1 MLGAFVGWKAV
12 FWILLFSSF
21 LGSFVGIFYQRSLE
35 DPVKW
40 ADRPVLEVDDMDIS
54 DFGAP
59 LSRRLLLCRAGL
71 AALTM
76 ATSPALARTTIDLP
90 LPGGPD
96 RRQIATDFPQKA
108 AMILQRSRPPLPQQ
122 SDQYLLP
129 VVRDDADEWRR

>member
-1 MLGAFVGWKAV
+1 MSALIC
-12 FWILLFSSF
+12 WIV
-21 LGSFVGIFYQRSLE
+21 GSFVGIFYQRSLE

-108 AMILQRSRPPLPQQ
+108 AMILQR
-122 SDQYLLP
+122 
-129 VVRDDADEWRR
+129 